1 MEDLDNKKKPIEFKE
16 VIASKDRFNEKIILG
31 LRKNEGILLDTVTK
45 YLTDK
50 EENDFMVKVKN
61 YIDKGL
67 LLVDNGR
74 LRLGQEGREV
84 SNSIFVDL
92 MVD

>member
-1 MEDLDNKKKPIEFKE
+1 
-16 VIASKDRFNEKIILG
+16 
-31 LRKNEGILLDTVTK
+31 
-45 YLTDK
+45 
-50 EENDFMVKVKN
+50 MVKVKN